1 MGVVTCGCR
10 CNQEVNVNDE
20 EISKETGNS
29 KNTNNKNISK
39 YKGNIVYS
47 NLNNN
52 KSDYDK
58 NLKKI
63 QDNDLFIIKEQQ
75 NGEIGIDLD
84 EPLIEFFNKDPYV
97 IDSKKNNELNS
108 NYNSNNNKGENINS
122 NNNTNKTINSN
133 SNSIYTLNNNT
144 NLNNNSN
151 DNNYLPN
158 KKNNNS
164 NELNKDGGINN
175 IKINQNTLKIFNIS
189 YNKSAKNLLNGNND
203 LNLKPKHNRSNSNS
217 LNINENST
225 NLNHSLV
232 INGIHK
238 LNDIFINQK
247 KNTNNDSINVI
258 WKTLDITSFISTK
271 KLNSTKIDEIMFNGN
286 IYKMILSN
294 IFKNCS
300 MNIQKF
306 CILTRKKFCIFQNRE
321 NFLLSKSSQRELDL
335 SQIESCGR
343 LDFSLLNIHYLNKYF
358 FMYIDIKDIYENDNS
373 NDDAVYKVVQKEQ
386 NGKFYVLFS
395 KNEKEVNQ
403 WVCVINFFLNI
414 NNKL

>member
-122 NNNTNKTINSN
+122 NHNTNKTINSN

-151 DNNYLPN
+151 DNNYLPI
-158 KKNNNS
+158 KK
-164 NELNKDGGINN
+164 I
-175 IKINQNTLKIFNIS
+175 IIQ
-189 YNKSAKNLLNGNND
+189 
-203 LNLKPKHNRSNSNS
+203 
-217 LNINENST
+217 
-225 NLNHSLV
+225 
-232 INGIHK
+232 
-238 LNDIFINQK
+238 
-247 KNTNNDSINVI
+247 
-258 WKTLDITSFISTK
+258 
-271 KLNSTKIDEIMFNGN
+271 
-286 IYKMILSN
+286 
-294 IFKNCS
+294 
-300 MNIQKF
+300 MN
-306 CILTRKKFCIFQNRE
+306 
-321 NFLLSKSSQRELDL
+321 
-335 SQIESCGR
+335 
-343 LDFSLLNIHYLNKYF
+343 
-358 FMYIDIKDIYENDNS
+358 
-373 NDDAVYKVVQKEQ
+373 
-386 NGKFYVLFS
+386 
-395 KNEKEVNQ
+395 
-403 WVCVINFFLNI
+403 
-414 NNKL
+414 